1 MRNMRVTEKAA
12 NQPNLVTKYFREVRG
27 ELKKVTWPTPDES
40 RRLTIIVII
49 ISLAFAVF
57 LWIWDWAFS
66 SLVQL
71 LIEQIAG

>member
-1 MRNMRVTEKAA
+1 MTEKAA

-27 ELKKVTWPTPDES
+27 ELKKVTWPTPQES
-40 RRLTIIVII
+40 RRLTAIVIV

-57 LWIWDWAFS
+57 LWVWDWVFS
-66 SLVQL
+66 SGVQL